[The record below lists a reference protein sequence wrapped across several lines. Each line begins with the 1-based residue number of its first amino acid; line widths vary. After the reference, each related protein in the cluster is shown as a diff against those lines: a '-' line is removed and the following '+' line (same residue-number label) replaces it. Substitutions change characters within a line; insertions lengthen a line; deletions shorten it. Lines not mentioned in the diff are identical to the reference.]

1 MEVIECTEPESKLKS
16 VKIRA
21 ISLLFIAVCDDIT
34 IQGNATVGL
43 KGKVVLRHRPV
54 LFFTFYLRHG
64 HVALA
69 RVHLNDL
76 HDLPDLC

>member
-1 MEVIECTEPESKLKS
+1 MIECTKSESKLKS
-16 VKIRA
+16 DKSTA

-34 IQGNATVGL
+34 ILGNATVGL
-43 KGKVVLRHRPV
+43 KGKVVLGHRPV

-69 RVHLNDL
+69 RVHLNYL